1 MTFGVW
7 RLRSMV
13 VCVLALA
20 SLASAQPV
28 RPTGSSTVLSEP
40 AWSRTVRLADG
51 RIFVTDGGLALDVV
65 VAKPKAMPP
74 DIQGDQAAKALAG
87 HVALVNPTDVG
98 LADLTSGAKK
108 NEFVAPNG
116 STLNGNY
123 VSFLRRA
130 APTSRLRLK
139 GLLDPIVVVL
149 DGKVIGVFMPIKP
162 ETRATRPR

>member
-1 MTFGVW
+1 MTIRVW

-13 VCVLALA
+13 VGALA
-20 SLASAQPV
+20 AASMAAAQPV
-28 RPTGSSTVLSEP
+28 RPTGSSTVLAEP

-65 VAKPKAMPP
+65 VARPKAMPR

-87 HVALVNPTDVG
+87 HLALANPTEVG
-98 LADLTSGAKK
+98 LADLRAGAKP

-116 STLNGNY
+116 TMLNGNY
-123 VSFLRRA
+123 VRFLRRA
-130 APTSRLRLK
+130 APGARLRLK

-162 ETRATRPR
+162 ETPTTRPR